1 MKKAIAGILTGTMLA
16 ATLLGGC
23 AAEGEKGKNETKGEE
38 TVELS
43 FWCSALYTPE
53 ETKKPQE
60 EWMISKLI
68 EEFEEENPGVTIDLT
83 ITDPSTE
90 TFSKFKA
97 AAISKSG
104 PDIINLWS
112 GTYLFDLAQVLL
124 PLNEYIPKEDREAIT
139 AWNAVQYNFE
149 ENGDILAYPVGINCG
164 ILLYNKELVKN
175 AGLDFE
181 TDPPETTE
189 EFADALEK
197 IKQTGVIPLVQ
208 DAQNGSM
215 IMHLAGYWWVQET
228 GYDNLVKLGNG
239 EDNPLGYRWIGI
251 GGNYGIHG
259 TNRPDSVGHY
269 VSNGCVRMVEADV
282 EKVFDKVEVGTEVQ
296 IMYNRLVIDKTFD
309 GRVAYYIYPDGY
321 DMQNLTVDFVKQ
333 GLKGY
338 GIADFITDEAV
349 AKSIELSNG
358 QPNYVAG
365 PVNIIFNGNK
375 LPYKAVN
382 YKNLI
387 YVPVKALATT
397 LNTPITMDNNLVKTQ
412 KGEADVSLYSNV
424 AYMRLTDI
432 ANIFDYDYSL
442 NKNLTEITLNK
453 INEPNAITTENT
465 NTQVKEIV
473 VPKKQTDEKINLDGT
488 VIEDTKQNIN
498 TVKQDNTKEK
508 VDTKN
513 SNSDVKS
520 K

>member
-1 MKKAIAGILTGTMLA
+1 MKKFIVFL
-16 ATLLGGC
+16 LLGVMFVFNTV
-23 AAEGEKGKNETKGEE
+23 AYAQAENTAQDKIGGADEATDIQVNNNVN
-38 TVELS
+38 TVKRWILINIPARS
-43 FWCSALYTPE
+43 LRLYDND
-53 ETKKPQE
+53 KC
-60 EWMISKLI
+60 I
-68 EEFEEENPGVTIDLT
+68 EM
-83 ITDPSTE
+83 
-90 TFSKFKA
+90 
-97 AAISKSG
+97 
-104 PDIINLWS
+104 
-112 GTYLFDLAQVLL
+112 
-124 PLNEYIPKEDREAIT
+124 
-139 AWNAVQYNFE
+139 
-149 ENGDILAYPVGINCG
+149 YPVGVGKIETKTPVGFYKVVEKIVNPTW
-164 ILLYNKELVKN
+164 
-175 AGLDFE
+175 
-181 TDPPETTE
+181 TDP
-189 EFADALEK
+189 ADVSV
-197 IKQTGVIPLVQ
+197 VIP
-208 DAQNGSM
+208 S
-215 IMHLAGYWWVQET
+215 
-228 GYDNLVKLGNG
+228 G
-239 EDNPLGYRWIGI
+239 EDNPLGYRWSGI

-358 QPNYVAG
+358 QPNYVAA
-365 PVNIIFNGNK
+365 PVNIMFNGKK
-375 LPYKAVN
+375 LNYKAVN

-412 KGEADVSLYSNV
+412 KGEADTSLYSNV

-442 NKNLTEITLNK
+442 NKNVTEITLNK
-453 INEPNAITTENT
+453 ITADKNVVDIPANTTN
-465 NTQVKEIV
+465 KEIV
-473 VPKKQTDEKINLDGT
+473 VPKKQTDEKINLMENDNKNL
-488 VIEDTKQNIN
+488 E
-498 TVKQDNTKEK
+498 QDNNTQSDKKAVADKKNKQEK
-508 VDTKN
+508 ANT
-513 SNSDVKS
+513 DVK

>member
-1 MKKAIAGILTGTMLA
+1 MKKFIVFL
-16 ATLLGGC
+16 LLGVMFVFNTV
-23 AAEGEKGKNETKGEE
+23 AYAQAENTAQDKIGGADEATDIQVNNNVN
-38 TVELS
+38 TVKRWILINIPARS
-43 FWCSALYTPE
+43 LRLYDND
-53 ETKKPQE
+53 KC
-60 EWMISKLI
+60 I
-68 EEFEEENPGVTIDLT
+68 EM
-83 ITDPSTE
+83 
-90 TFSKFKA
+90 
-97 AAISKSG
+97 
-104 PDIINLWS
+104 
-112 GTYLFDLAQVLL
+112 
-124 PLNEYIPKEDREAIT
+124 
-139 AWNAVQYNFE
+139 
-149 ENGDILAYPVGINCG
+149 YPVGVGKIETKTPVGFYKVVEKIVNPTW
-164 ILLYNKELVKN
+164 
-175 AGLDFE
+175 
-181 TDPPETTE
+181 TDP
-189 EFADALEK
+189 ADVSV
-197 IKQTGVIPLVQ
+197 VIP
-208 DAQNGSM
+208 S
-215 IMHLAGYWWVQET
+215 
-228 GYDNLVKLGNG
+228 G

-259 TNRPDSVGHY
+259 TNRLDSVGHY

-358 QPNYVAG
+358 QPNYVAA
-365 PVNIIFNGNK
+365 PVNIMFNGKK
-375 LPYKAVN
+375 LNYKAVN

-412 KGEADVSLYSNV
+412 KGEADISLYSNV

-442 NKNLTEITLNK
+442 NKNVTEITLNK
-453 INEPNAITTENT
+453 ITADKNVVDIPANTTN
-465 NTQVKEIV
+465 KEIV
-473 VPKKQTDEKINLDGT
+473 VPKKQTDEKINLMENDNKNL
-488 VIEDTKQNIN
+488 E
-498 TVKQDNTKEK
+498 QDNNTQSDKKAVADKKNKQEK
-508 VDTKN
+508 ANT
-513 SNSDVKS
+513 DVK

>member
-1 MKKAIAGILTGTMLA
+1 MKKIIVFLLLGAMLIFNAIAYAQAENTAENSIGGA
-16 ATLLGGC
+16 DKATDIQVNNNIKRWVLINIPAHSLR
-23 AAEGEKGKNETKGEE
+23 
-38 TVELS
+38 
-43 FWCSALYTPE
+43 LYDND
-53 ETKKPQE
+53 KC
-60 EWMISKLI
+60 I
-68 EEFEEENPGVTIDLT
+68 EM
-83 ITDPSTE
+83 
-90 TFSKFKA
+90 
-97 AAISKSG
+97 
-104 PDIINLWS
+104 
-112 GTYLFDLAQVLL
+112 
-124 PLNEYIPKEDREAIT
+124 
-139 AWNAVQYNFE
+139 
-149 ENGDILAYPVGINCG
+149 YPVGVGKIETKTPVGFYKVMEKIVNPTW
-164 ILLYNKELVKN
+164 
-175 AGLDFE
+175 
-181 TDPPETTE
+181 TDP
-189 EFADALEK
+189 ADVSL
-197 IKQTGVIPLVQ
+197 VIP
-208 DAQNGSM
+208 S
-215 IMHLAGYWWVQET
+215 
-228 GYDNLVKLGNG
+228 G

-259 TNRPDSVGHY
+259 TNKPSSVGHY

-282 EKVFDKVEVGTEVQ
+282 EKVFDKVDVGTEVQ
-296 IMYNRLVIDKTFD
+296 IIYNRLVIDKTFD

-321 DMQNLTVDFVKQ
+321 NMQNLTVDFVKQ

-349 AKSIELSNG
+349 EKSIELSNG

-412 KGEADVSLYSNV
+412 KGEADISLYSNV

>member
-1 MKKAIAGILTGTMLA
+1 MKKIIVFLLLGAMLIFNAIAYAQAENTAENSIGGA
-16 ATLLGGC
+16 DKATDIQVNNNIKRWVLINIPAHSLR
-23 AAEGEKGKNETKGEE
+23 
-38 TVELS
+38 
-43 FWCSALYTPE
+43 LYDND
-53 ETKKPQE
+53 KC
-60 EWMISKLI
+60 I
-68 EEFEEENPGVTIDLT
+68 EM
-83 ITDPSTE
+83 
-90 TFSKFKA
+90 
-97 AAISKSG
+97 
-104 PDIINLWS
+104 
-112 GTYLFDLAQVLL
+112 
-124 PLNEYIPKEDREAIT
+124 
-139 AWNAVQYNFE
+139 
-149 ENGDILAYPVGINCG
+149 YPVGVGKIETKTPVGFYKVMEKIVNPTW
-164 ILLYNKELVKN
+164 
-175 AGLDFE
+175 
-181 TDPPETTE
+181 TDP
-189 EFADALEK
+189 ADVSL
-197 IKQTGVIPLVQ
+197 VIP
-208 DAQNGSM
+208 S
-215 IMHLAGYWWVQET
+215 
-228 GYDNLVKLGNG
+228 G

-259 TNRPDSVGHY
+259 TNKPSSVGHY

-282 EKVFDKVEVGTEVQ
+282 EKVFDKVDVGTEVQ
-296 IMYNRLVIDKTFD
+296 IIYNRLVIDKTFD

-321 DMQNLTVDFVKQ
+321 NMQNLTVDFVKQ

-349 AKSIELSNG
+349 EKSIELSNG

-424 AYMRLTDI
+424 VYMRLTDI

-453 INEPNAITTENT
+453 INEPSVITTENT

>member
-1 MKKAIAGILTGTMLA
+1 MKKIIVFLLLGAMLIFNAIAYAQAENTAENSIGGA
-16 ATLLGGC
+16 DKATDIQVNNNIKRWVLINIPAHSLR
-23 AAEGEKGKNETKGEE
+23 
-38 TVELS
+38 
-43 FWCSALYTPE
+43 LYDND
-53 ETKKPQE
+53 KC
-60 EWMISKLI
+60 I
-68 EEFEEENPGVTIDLT
+68 EM
-83 ITDPSTE
+83 
-90 TFSKFKA
+90 
-97 AAISKSG
+97 
-104 PDIINLWS
+104 
-112 GTYLFDLAQVLL
+112 
-124 PLNEYIPKEDREAIT
+124 
-139 AWNAVQYNFE
+139 
-149 ENGDILAYPVGINCG
+149 YPVGVGKIETKTPVGFYKVMEKIVNPTW
-164 ILLYNKELVKN
+164 
-175 AGLDFE
+175 
-181 TDPPETTE
+181 TDP
-189 EFADALEK
+189 ADVSL
-197 IKQTGVIPLVQ
+197 VIP
-208 DAQNGSM
+208 S
-215 IMHLAGYWWVQET
+215 
-228 GYDNLVKLGNG
+228 G

-259 TNRPDSVGHY
+259 TNKPSSVGHY

-282 EKVFDKVEVGTEVQ
+282 EKVFDKVDVGTEVQ
-296 IMYNRLVIDKTFD
+296 IIYNRLVIDKTFD

-321 DMQNLTVDFVKQ
+321 NMQNLTVDFVKQ

-349 AKSIELSNG
+349 EKSIELSNG

-453 INEPNAITTENT
+453 INESSVITTENT

>member
-1 MKKAIAGILTGTMLA
+1 MKKIIVFLLLGAMLIFNAIAYAQAENTAENSIGGA
-16 ATLLGGC
+16 DKATDIQVNNNIKRWVLINIPAHSLR
-23 AAEGEKGKNETKGEE
+23 
-38 TVELS
+38 
-43 FWCSALYTPE
+43 LYDND
-53 ETKKPQE
+53 KC
-60 EWMISKLI
+60 I
-68 EEFEEENPGVTIDLT
+68 EM
-83 ITDPSTE
+83 
-90 TFSKFKA
+90 
-97 AAISKSG
+97 
-104 PDIINLWS
+104 
-112 GTYLFDLAQVLL
+112 
-124 PLNEYIPKEDREAIT
+124 
-139 AWNAVQYNFE
+139 
-149 ENGDILAYPVGINCG
+149 YPVGVGKIETKTPVGFYKVMEKIVNPTW
-164 ILLYNKELVKN
+164 
-175 AGLDFE
+175 
-181 TDPPETTE
+181 TDP
-189 EFADALEK
+189 ADVSL
-197 IKQTGVIPLVQ
+197 VIP
-208 DAQNGSM
+208 S
-215 IMHLAGYWWVQET
+215 
-228 GYDNLVKLGNG
+228 G

>member
-1 MKKAIAGILTGTMLA
+1 MKKFIVFL
-16 ATLLGGC
+16 LLGVMFVFNTV
-23 AAEGEKGKNETKGEE
+23 AYAQAENTAQDKIGGADKATDIQVNNNVN
-38 TVELS
+38 TVKRWILINIPARS
-43 FWCSALYTPE
+43 LRLYDND
-53 ETKKPQE
+53 KC
-60 EWMISKLI
+60 I
-68 EEFEEENPGVTIDLT
+68 EM
-83 ITDPSTE
+83 
-90 TFSKFKA
+90 
-97 AAISKSG
+97 
-104 PDIINLWS
+104 
-112 GTYLFDLAQVLL
+112 
-124 PLNEYIPKEDREAIT
+124 
-139 AWNAVQYNFE
+139 
-149 ENGDILAYPVGINCG
+149 YPVGVGKIETKTPVGFYKVVEKIVNPTW
-164 ILLYNKELVKN
+164 
-175 AGLDFE
+175 
-181 TDPPETTE
+181 TDP
-189 EFADALEK
+189 ADVSV
-197 IKQTGVIPLVQ
+197 VIP
-208 DAQNGSM
+208 S
-215 IMHLAGYWWVQET
+215 
-228 GYDNLVKLGNG
+228 G

-282 EKVFDKVEVGTEVQ
+282 EKVFDKVDVGTEVQ
-296 IMYNRLVIDKTFD
+296 IIYNRLVIDKTFD

-321 DMQNLTVDFVKQ
+321 NMQNLTVDFVKQ

-349 AKSIELSNG
+349 EKSIELSNG

-453 INEPNAITTENT
+453 INELSVITTENT

>member
-1 MKKAIAGILTGTMLA
+1 MKKIIVFLLLGAMLIFNAIAYAQAENTAENSVGGA
-16 ATLLGGC
+16 DKATDIQVNNNIKRWVLINIPAHSLR
-23 AAEGEKGKNETKGEE
+23 
-38 TVELS
+38 
-43 FWCSALYTPE
+43 LYDND
-53 ETKKPQE
+53 KC
-60 EWMISKLI
+60 I
-68 EEFEEENPGVTIDLT
+68 EM
-83 ITDPSTE
+83 
-90 TFSKFKA
+90 
-97 AAISKSG
+97 
-104 PDIINLWS
+104 
-112 GTYLFDLAQVLL
+112 
-124 PLNEYIPKEDREAIT
+124 
-139 AWNAVQYNFE
+139 
-149 ENGDILAYPVGINCG
+149 YPVGVGKIETKTPVGFYKVMEKIVNPTW
-164 ILLYNKELVKN
+164 
-175 AGLDFE
+175 
-181 TDPPETTE
+181 TDP
-189 EFADALEK
+189 ADVSL
-197 IKQTGVIPLVQ
+197 VIP
-208 DAQNGSM
+208 S
-215 IMHLAGYWWVQET
+215 
-228 GYDNLVKLGNG
+228 G

-259 TNRPDSVGHY
+259 TNKPSSVGHY

-282 EKVFDKVEVGTEVQ
+282 EKVFDKVDVGTEVQ
-296 IMYNRLVIDKTFD
+296 IIYNRLVIDKTFD

-321 DMQNLTVDFVKQ
+321 NMQNLTVDFVKQ

-349 AKSIELSNG
+349 EKSIELSNG

-453 INEPNAITTENT
+453 INESSVITTENT

>member
-1 MKKAIAGILTGTMLA
+1 MKKFIVFL
-16 ATLLGGC
+16 LLGVMFVFNTV
-23 AAEGEKGKNETKGEE
+23 AYAQAENTAQDKIGGADKATDIQVNNNVN
-38 TVELS
+38 TVKRWILINIPARS
-43 FWCSALYTPE
+43 LRLYDND
-53 ETKKPQE
+53 KC
-60 EWMISKLI
+60 I
-68 EEFEEENPGVTIDLT
+68 EM
-83 ITDPSTE
+83 
-90 TFSKFKA
+90 
-97 AAISKSG
+97 
-104 PDIINLWS
+104 
-112 GTYLFDLAQVLL
+112 
-124 PLNEYIPKEDREAIT
+124 
-139 AWNAVQYNFE
+139 
-149 ENGDILAYPVGINCG
+149 YPVGVGKIETKTPVGFYKVVEKIVNPTW
-164 ILLYNKELVKN
+164 
-175 AGLDFE
+175 
-181 TDPPETTE
+181 TDP
-189 EFADALEK
+189 ADVSV
-197 IKQTGVIPLVQ
+197 VIP
-208 DAQNGSM
+208 S
-215 IMHLAGYWWVQET
+215 
-228 GYDNLVKLGNG
+228 G

-358 QPNYVAG
+358 QPNYVSA
-365 PVNIIFNGNK
+365 PVNIMFNGKK
-375 LPYKAVN
+375 LNYKAVN

-412 KGEADVSLYSNV
+412 KGEADISLYSNV

-442 NKNLTEITLNK
+442 NKNVTEITLNK
-453 INEPNAITTENT
+453 ITADKNVVDIPANTTN
-465 NTQVKEIV
+465 KEIV
-473 VPKKQTDEKINLDGT
+473 VPKKQTDEKINLMENDNKNL
-488 VIEDTKQNIN
+488 E
-498 TVKQDNTKEK
+498 QDNNTQSDKKAVTDKKNKQEK
-508 VDTKN
+508 ANT
-513 SNSDVKS
+513 DVK

>member
-1 MKKAIAGILTGTMLA
+1 MKKFIVFL
-16 ATLLGGC
+16 LLGVMFVFNTV
-23 AAEGEKGKNETKGEE
+23 AYAQAENTAQDKIGGADKATDIQVNNNVN
-38 TVELS
+38 TVKCWILINIPARS
-43 FWCSALYTPE
+43 LRLYDND
-53 ETKKPQE
+53 KC
-60 EWMISKLI
+60 I
-68 EEFEEENPGVTIDLT
+68 EM
-83 ITDPSTE
+83 
-90 TFSKFKA
+90 
-97 AAISKSG
+97 
-104 PDIINLWS
+104 
-112 GTYLFDLAQVLL
+112 
-124 PLNEYIPKEDREAIT
+124 
-139 AWNAVQYNFE
+139 
-149 ENGDILAYPVGINCG
+149 YPVGVGKIETKTPVGFYKVVEKIVNPTW
-164 ILLYNKELVKN
+164 
-175 AGLDFE
+175 
-181 TDPPETTE
+181 TDP
-189 EFADALEK
+189 ADVSV
-197 IKQTGVIPLVQ
+197 VIP
-208 DAQNGSM
+208 S
-215 IMHLAGYWWVQET
+215 
-228 GYDNLVKLGNG
+228 G

-259 TNRPDSVGHY
+259 TNKPSSVGHY

-282 EKVFDKVEVGTEVQ
+282 EKVFDKVDVGTEVQ
-296 IMYNRLVIDKTFD
+296 IIYNRLVIDKTFD

-321 DMQNLTVDFVKQ
+321 NMQNLTVDFVKQ

>member
-1 MKKAIAGILTGTMLA
+1 MR
-16 ATLLGGC
+16 
-23 AAEGEKGKNETKGEE
+23 
-38 TVELS
+38 
-43 FWCSALYTPE
+43 LYDND
-53 ETKKPQE
+53 KC
-60 EWMISKLI
+60 I
-68 EEFEEENPGVTIDLT
+68 EM
-83 ITDPSTE
+83 
-90 TFSKFKA
+90 
-97 AAISKSG
+97 
-104 PDIINLWS
+104 
-112 GTYLFDLAQVLL
+112 
-124 PLNEYIPKEDREAIT
+124 
-139 AWNAVQYNFE
+139 
-149 ENGDILAYPVGINCG
+149 YPVGVGKIETKTPVGFYKVMEKIVNPTW
-164 ILLYNKELVKN
+164 
-175 AGLDFE
+175 
-181 TDPPETTE
+181 TDP
-189 EFADALEK
+189 ADVSL
-197 IKQTGVIPLVQ
+197 VIP
-208 DAQNGSM
+208 S
-215 IMHLAGYWWVQET
+215 
-228 GYDNLVKLGNG
+228 G

-259 TNRPDSVGHY
+259 TNKPSSVGHY

-282 EKVFDKVEVGTEVQ
+282 EKVFDKVDVGTEVQ
-296 IMYNRLVIDKTFD
+296 IIYNRLVIDKTFD

-321 DMQNLTVDFVKQ
+321 NMQNLTVDFVKQ